1 MGFNL
6 RLPTV
11 LGHEVGGVVEEV
23 GPNVRT
29 VKVGDRVTIPF
40 HDADGELPFFVGLPI
55 CCGWSRLTTE
65 TSKDNHSQ

>member
-40 HDADGELPFFVGLPI
+40 HDADGVTVFRRAAHLLRVESPYHRNQLG
-55 CCGWSRLTTE
+55 
-65 TSKDNHSQ
+65 